1 VISRQILRL
10 GVGVLVAHLAFG
22 CGEPVAD
29 IDRTQPNKIKK
40 AAFDGE
46 WYYRQTVVDI
56 NGTATSSFVAL
67 EGDGERV
74 KFQVTENMLIARR
87 AHEDVLGVDAPAY
100 NVPQQFF
107 DAYAD
112 YNADDDKG
120 SPVAAF
126 GIQSHFDV
134 QRAYNAST
142 GEQSNVIMENMMD
155 SPWFERQWMRVSWT
169 QNMIGAMTSG
179 VIPYEKMEASITPQ
193 DQGLEEQDVTWFIE
207 CHRKGSMEE
216 VSCDAPDA
224 EVTYIDTV
232 TEFIA
237 TPRWPDCFTNF
248 FSIPGIF
255 NADCGTERIWVRSSF
270 AKIRDMETCDLAEGC
285 DRTFTL
291 QNDFVPREY
300 DDYADKKFGFF
311 RMNRA
316 AYDRRF
322 GTRDTNNVHYAHVR
336 ALWQQYTR
344 KTAEGALEEIPYHE
358 RDLKPI
364 PYYVNVDHPYDLL
377 DEMGQISDDYDI
389 AFRRIIFALHNHSA
403 EEAGLSKPFAT
414 LDDVPRMFYICS
426 NPGPDDIEAGEVA
439 PLPELEAFY
448 AQSNEAYKRGA
459 CVRGGQPKRMGD
471 VRYSFFNFINGP
483 NLEGPLG
490 YGPSSADPL
499 TGELVNGTSNA
510 YGAAIDSYAQYLLDM
525 INIVNGDLEP
535 RDVGYGKNVEAYFDA
550 LRAQQASDG
559 VSVGVSTQALKI
571 SEQQR
576 VSLGA
581 AQVSLERA
589 RVSKAREQ
597 ILRKL
602 EQPEIKQ
609 LLSAGEEPLRLKS
622 AFQSNPLASLKGTAI
637 EQKIIFPEL
646 VKGLSMNVLQD
657 AGDLDEV
664 TLERV
669 SPVRDL
675 SPAALRSKL
684 KEVELHN
691 IKKRIH
697 FANEGFDPKFL
708 GWAREGR
715 QIRDNLRNA
724 GVEEQ
729 EVQFE
734 LWKWVRGKAYIGLQE
749 HEVGHSLGLR
759 HNFAASTDSLNY
771 FPEYWAIRQK
781 SFKPDCKTEV
791 EGGQAK
797 GKGYRTFDP
806 FGLPTR
812 QTAPGRCEVVDE
824 ATGQEAE
831 VSPTDE
837 EHAESFR
844 EIMEAGLETYG
855 NASIMEY
862 GSTFGLNDQAGL
874 ALFDYAALA
883 YGYGGLLEVFN
894 SPPNKIEVMHT
905 YDQENNFT
913 AGGSYMRR
921 SPQLV
926 TDMRDVDDFQIT
938 NSANQI
944 EYDEDRADDRETYQN
959 FNGFRDNGWTYWHY
973 SVIPAMFYDESQKK
987 SAEEL
992 RAQMQLSKRVSF
1004 EGIGDMWRL
1013 YDRSL
1018 VPEAQ
1023 VKSENLVEVPY
1034 KYCEDIF
1041 ANGST
1046 VDCRR
1051 WDTGADDY
1059 EVLKTYVDRYKSYY
1073 PLESFRRG
1081 RLTWGLDMYP
1091 LIMRTM
1097 GRYFDL
1103 MLKHYQYWLINAS
1116 SRGVGWYQSDYGG
1129 LSASIAAQ
1137 EAINTL
1143 ASVFTIP
1150 SVGTYLYSERE
1161 GVYMNVDSEGL
1172 GVGGA
1177 GLSREALQDFD
1188 QEKSFCLSVANDAR
1202 YQFDQFVESQ
1212 SGDNQGER
1220 PFYFPF
1226 MLGVKSHFWDKY
1238 IAMMVLTDGSV
1249 DVLGQDSASNNQSF
1263 FIPPM
1268 LVFADELYRLFSGL
1282 ITENVKQNIG
1292 VCVEVDANG
1301 EVVKTNTGCPDTCS
1315 AGCAVNWKPMEL
1327 VRGTASAACPPEGT
1341 TRFAVVNPYTSAYGN
1356 GDFNMRYL
1364 GAVFAASAFQGN
1376 MNYDW
1381 IDTAGLYVKG
1391 RADTPALNPELAGS
1405 YEEWEFTDTVGVSNG
1420 LTYVAYCPPDYTTN
1434 QDGATPRPGCD
1445 MILSMRQKADRLQLR
1460 RIEEA
1465 LKLGRLNQRDVGDDP
1480 LNPDDPERVERVLER
1495 EFPARGFAEFFDL
1508 EQQQEMARFHN
1519 ELLRHFFFVR

>member
-1 VISRQILRL
+1 MRL
-10 GVGVLVAHLAFG
+10 AVGALVAHLAFG
-22 CGEPVAD
+22 CAEPVAD

-40 AAFDGE
+40 TAFQGE

-56 NGTATSSFVAL
+56 NGTATSSFVGL

-87 AHEDVLGVDAPAY
+87 AHDDVLGVDAPAY

-107 DAYAD
+107 DAYATRD
-112 YNADDDKG
+112 ADDDKG

-134 QRAYNAST
+134 QRAYNSST
-142 GEQSNVIMENMMD
+142 GEQSNIIMENMMD
-155 SPWFERQWMRVSWT
+155 RPWFDRQWMRISWT

-179 VIPYEKMEASITPQ
+179 VIPYEKMEASIAPQ

-207 CHRKGSMEE
+207 CNRKGSMEK

-237 TPRWPDCFTNF
+237 TPRWPDCFLNF

-255 NADCGTERIWVRSSF
+255 NADCGTERISVRSSF
-270 AKIRDMETCDLAEGC
+270 AKIRDMETCNMEEGC

-300 DDYADKKFGFF
+300 DDFADKKFGYF

-322 GTRDTNNVHYAHVR
+322 GSRDTNVQHFAHVR

-344 KTAEGALEEIPYHE
+344 KSANGDMEDIPYHE
-358 RDLKPI
+358 RAVKPI

-377 DEMGQISDDYDI
+377 DEMGQISDDYDM
-389 AFRRIIFALHNHSA
+389 AFRRIVFALHNHSA
-403 EEAGLSKPFAT
+403 EEAGANKPFAT
-414 LDDVPRMFYICS
+414 IEDVPRMFYICT
-426 NPGPDDIEAGEVA
+426 NPGPADIEAGEV
-439 PLPELEAFY
+439 PPSPELEAFY
-448 AQSNEAYKRGA
+448 VQSNDAYKRGV
-459 CVRGGQPKRMGD
+459 CVRGGDAKRMGD

-490 YGPSSADPL
+490 YGPSSADPF

-510 YGAAIDSYAQYLLDM
+510 YGAAIDSYSQYLLDM

-535 RDVGYGKNVEAYFDA
+535 RDIGYGKNVEAYFAA
-550 LRAQQASDG
+550 LRERAASGEVVDG
-559 VSVGVSTQALKI
+559 VSMQALTL
-571 SEQQR
+571 SARAE
-576 VSLGA
+576 VTPA
-581 AQVSLERA
+581 AMQVSLERG
-589 RVSKAREQ
+589 RLNKAREQ
-597 ILRKL
+597 ILSKL
-602 EQPEIKQ
+602 EQTEIKH

-622 AFQSNPLASLKGTAI
+622 SFQANPLQSLQGTAI
-637 EQKIIFPEL
+637 EQKVLFPEL
-646 VKGLSMNVLQD
+646 VKGLSMNRLQD
-657 AGDLDEV
+657 AGDLDDE
-664 TLERV
+664 TLEQV
-669 SPVRDL
+669 SPFRGM
-675 SPAALRSKL
+675 SPAALRARMKDI
-684 KEVELHN
+684 ELQN
-691 IKKRIH
+691 IKKRLH

-715 QIRDNLRNA
+715 QIRDNLRGQ

-729 EVQFE
+729 DVQFE

-759 HNFAASTDSLNY
+759 HNFAGSTDALNY
-771 FPEYWAIRQK
+771 FPQYWSIRQK

-791 EGGQAK
+791 VGGQAQP
-797 GKGYRTFDP
+797 KGYRTFDA
-806 FGLPTR
+806 FGLAMHS
-812 QTAPGRCEVVDE
+812 TAPGGCRVVDE
-824 ATGQEAE
+824 ETGEETE
-831 VSPTDE
+831 VGASDE
-837 EHAESFR
+837 EHAASYL
-844 EIMEAGLETYG
+844 EIMESGIETYS

-894 SPPNKIEVMHT
+894 SPPNKLEIFHD
-905 YDQENNFT
+905 YDAENNFKS
-913 AGGSYMRR
+913 GSSYMKR
-921 SPQLV
+921 SGDLV
-926 TDMRDVDDFQIT
+926 TDMRDVDDYQVK
-938 NSANQI
+938 NSAGQV
-944 EYDEDRADDRETYQN
+944 EYDSSRAEDRETYQN
-959 FNGFRDNGWTYWHY
+959 FGGFRDNGWSYWHY
-973 SVIPAMFYDESQKK
+973 SVIPVMFYDGSQAK
-987 SAEEL
+987 SGEQLA
-992 RAQMQLSKRVSF
+992 AQMQLSKRISF

-1018 VPEAQ
+1018 VPEEK
-1023 VKSENLVEVPY
+1023 VKKDSLVEVPY
-1034 KYCEDIF
+1034 KYCEDLF
-1041 ANGST
+1041 AGSST

-1059 EVLKTYVDRYKSYY
+1059 EILKTYVDRYKSYY

-1081 RLTWGLDMYP
+1081 RLTWGLYMYP

-1097 GRYFDL
+1097 SRYFER
-1103 MLKHYQYWLINAS
+1103 MLKHYQYWLLNAS
-1116 SRGVGWYQSDYGG
+1116 SRGVGWYNSDYGG
-1129 LSASIAAQ
+1129 LAASIAAQ
-1137 EAINTL
+1137 EAVNTL
-1143 ASVFTIP
+1143 AGVFTIP

-1177 GLSREALQDFD
+1177 GLSREALEDFNQD
-1188 QEKSFCLSVANDAR
+1188 KSFCLSVANDAR
-1202 YQFDQFVESQ
+1202 YQFDQFLESQ

-1220 PFYFPF
+1220 PYYFPF

-1238 IAMMVLTDGSV
+1238 IAMMMLTEGSV

-1292 VCVEVDANG
+1292 ICVEVDADG
-1301 EVVKTNTGCPDTCS
+1301 DVVKTNDGCPDTCS
-1315 AGCAVNWKPMEL
+1315 AGCAVSWKPMDL
-1327 VRGTASAACPPEGT
+1327 VRGSASAACPPEGT
-1341 TRFAVVNPYTSAYGN
+1341 KRFAVVNPYTRAYGN

-1381 IDTAGLYVKG
+1381 IDTAGIYVKG
-1391 RADTPALNPELAGS
+1391 RADTPELNPELAGV
-1405 YEEWEFTDTVGVSNG
+1405 YEEWEFTDSIGVSNG
-1420 LTYVAYCPPDYTTN
+1420 LTYVAYCPPGYTQN
-1434 QDGATPRPGCD
+1434 ADDEIPRPGCD
-1445 MILSMRQKADRLQLR
+1445 MILTMREKADRLQLR

-1465 LKLGRLNQRDVGDDP
+1465 LKLGSLNQRDVGEDP
-1480 LNPDDPERVERVLER
+1480 LNPTDPERVERILER
-1495 EFPARGFAEFFDL
+1495 DFPPRGFSEFYDL
-1508 EQQQEMARFHN
+1508 QQQQEMARFHN
-1519 ELLRHFFFVR
+1519 ELLRHFFFIR